1 MVKKKIYYLAPL
13 IIAILLFSSNFLN
26 TQLFGSETINFVVW
40 FILSLFVFVTGWFL
54 NNILGWVHG
63 GKIVFAVIVATTI
76 LSLILVSILSN
87 YFLTE
92 NMLFE
97 NIILYSLRNIML
109 GAIAI
114 FGMTVSELITLQRE
128 IEKIKSNNGNNSFT
142 YIKND
147 NENLNSL
154 KNLKSDKIF
163 MESQKILD
171 EIQNQKDLLEQK
183 LDEFIEFEKKI
194 LNKLN
199 SEKNKIN

>member
-76 LSLILVSILSN
+76 LSIILVSIFSN

-109 GAIAI
+109 GAISI

-128 IEKIKSNNGNNSFT
+128 IEKIKSNNENILVANK
-142 YIKND
+142 KND
-147 NENLNSL
+147 KDSL
-154 KNLKSDKIF
+154 DSFKNLQSDKIF
-163 MESQKILD
+163 MESQKILN
-171 EIQNQKDLLEQK
+171 EIQNQKEILEQK
-183 LDEFIEFEKKI
+183 LDEFIEFEKNM

-199 SEKNKIN
+199 SEKNKIS

>member
-76 LSLILVSILSN
+76 LSIILVSIFSN

-109 GAIAI
+109 GAISI

-128 IEKIKSNNGNNSFT
+128 IEKIKSNNENILVANK
-142 YIKND
+142 KND
-147 NENLNSL
+147 KDNLDSF
-154 KNLKSDKIF
+154 KNLPSDKIF
-163 MESQKILD
+163 MESQKILN
-171 EIQNQKDLLEQK
+171 EIQNQKEILEQK
-183 LDEFIEFEKKI
+183 LDEFIEFEKNM

-199 SEKNKIN
+199 SEKNKIS